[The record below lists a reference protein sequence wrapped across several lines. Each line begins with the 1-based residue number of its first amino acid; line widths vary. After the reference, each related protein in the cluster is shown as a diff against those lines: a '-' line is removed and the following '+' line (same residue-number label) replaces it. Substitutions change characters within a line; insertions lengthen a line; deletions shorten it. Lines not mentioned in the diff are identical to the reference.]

1 MGVEVGGMEW
11 RGGSEELPK
20 KSSFGPPLRSYG
32 RTFRDSRP
40 GVVGLPPRK
49 DPNHSF
55 RQRGP

>member
-1 MGVEVGGMEW
+1 MRYLSRPW
-11 RGGSEELPK
+11 P
-20 KSSFGPPLRSYG
+20 RSYG

-55 RQRGP
+55 RQRAALDLIR